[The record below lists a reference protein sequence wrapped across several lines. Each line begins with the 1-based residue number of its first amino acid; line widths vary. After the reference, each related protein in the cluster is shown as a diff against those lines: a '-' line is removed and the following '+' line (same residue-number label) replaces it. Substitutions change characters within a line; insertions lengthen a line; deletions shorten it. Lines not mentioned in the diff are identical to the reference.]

1 VVYSETFGA
10 AAYIARVRLVPLR
23 NTGAALAPLRMER
36 ICQNAL
42 AVAKYLQAHNKVEW
56 VRYAA
61 LPEHPDHALAQKYLA
76 SRASGILSFS
86 LKAKTGEARAAG
98 ERFLDALG
106 LFVRL
111 VNIGD
116 AKSLATHPA
125 STTHRLRL
133 SIGIEHIDDLLAD
146 LEQALAKV

>member
-1 VVYSETFGA
+1 MK
-10 AAYIARVRLVPLR
+10 LR
-23 NTGAALAPLRMER
+23 HVFAKQKVQINSL
-36 ICQNAL
+36 QNQ
-42 AVAKYLQAHNKVEW
+42 K
-56 VRYAA
+56 
-61 LPEHPDHALAQKYLA
+61 PDLFRDSLA

-86 LKAKTGEARAAG
+86 LKAKTGEAHAAG

-125 STTHRLRL
+125 PTTQPCRFGAGISALMWIDRA
-133 SIGIEHIDDLLAD
+133 SIHVLQQQIGKGMGIFPAIA
-146 LEQALAKV
+146 